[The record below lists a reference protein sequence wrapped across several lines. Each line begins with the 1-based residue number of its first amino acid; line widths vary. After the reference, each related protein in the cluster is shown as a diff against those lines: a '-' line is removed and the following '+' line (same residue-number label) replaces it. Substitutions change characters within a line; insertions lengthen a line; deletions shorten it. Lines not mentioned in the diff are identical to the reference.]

1 MAFELKLMHQS
12 YVSLEV
18 YLNIQYQMMRCHQNQ
33 EVNETN
39 QREKIKPTADN
50 VQVTN
55 HKMIQLECGKEDNE
69 P

>member
-1 MAFELKLMHQS
+1 
-12 YVSLEV
+12 
-18 YLNIQYQMMRCHQNQ
+18 MRCHQNQ
-33 EVNETN
+33 EVNEMN
-39 QREKIKPTADN
+39 QRERIKPTADN

>member
-1 MAFELKLMHQS
+1 
-12 YVSLEV
+12 
-18 YLNIQYQMMRCHQNQ
+18 MMRYHQNQ

-39 QREKIKPTADN
+39 QGEEIKPTADN

-55 HKMIQLECGKEDNE
+55 HKMIQLKCGKEDNK